1 MAEIILSEYQG
12 AFIKKDG
19 ICYEYLESTTDS
31 VTDDNTGIEIFGS
44 CELCLDDNS
53 SSSDSSSES
62 SESSGG
68 VNNPPSASN
77 WPSYIPITEGVS
89 SDFDLSGVT
98 FSDPEGDNITL
109 TLTSGDGVF
118 DLTSGG
124 GVIVTGSGTG
134 TITLLLLF
142 SIQVILVMLVLI
154 YQMEQIT
161 LTLVVFLLLNLSQQ
175 QLVEV

>member
-53 SSSDSSSES
+53 SSSE
-62 SESSGG
+62 G

-134 TITLLLLF
+134 TITLSG
-142 SIQVILVMLVLI
+142 SITDMNNYVSDSTAVQ
-154 YQMEQIT
+154 YC
-161 LTLVVFLLLNLSQQ
+161 
-175 QLVEV
+175 